1 MNDAHC
7 SYDFPCDTENGA
19 YLMSEQHNP
28 LLMLVGQT
36 EDMRRGFYND
46 LALRVEVDD
55 EDVRICGVIG
65 SQDVAPTS
73 TSGTR
78 R

>member
-1 MNDAHC
+1 
-7 SYDFPCDTENGA
+7 
-19 YLMSEQHNP
+19 MSEQHNP

-65 SQDVAPTS
+65 SRCCTHLDVGDEEIEAAVEVAATLSATAPE
-73 TSGTR
+73 R
-78 R
+78 